1 MSRRVCEKP
10 LVLKARWRRKMIKG
24 IKTHSAGPA
33 EHMVPPTPPH
43 TLTFDKCINPIS
55 NQGGLLPFLK
65 HRKSCEIV
73 RADRTIFGSAEN
85 VCNFAKRILLFS
97 DFFHAFMGKKVENYG
112 RLISSCSLCYHAYR
126 ICGLHTHTY
135 WATKKPLTLT
145 NALYFIVFCTL

>member
-1 MSRRVCEKP
+1 MEKKDDQRHKNTLCRP
-10 LVLKARWRRKMIKG
+10 G
-24 IKTHSAGPA
+24 GTYGPP
-33 EHMVPPTPPH
+33 HPTPH

-65 HRKSCEIV
+65 HRKSCK
-73 RADRTIFGSAEN
+73 IFQLSGQTGPFLAVLKMSA
-85 VCNFAKRILLFS
+85 ILQKEYYFS
-97 DFFHAFMGKKVENYG
+97 VIFFHAFMGKKVENYG

>member
-97 DFFHAFMGKKVENYG
+97 DFF
-112 RLISSCSLCYHAYR
+112 SCFHGQKSRKLWPAHLQLFIVLSCLSNLWSA
-126 ICGLHTHTY
+126 HTHI
-135 WATKKPLTLT
+135 LG
-145 NALYFIVFCTL
+145 N